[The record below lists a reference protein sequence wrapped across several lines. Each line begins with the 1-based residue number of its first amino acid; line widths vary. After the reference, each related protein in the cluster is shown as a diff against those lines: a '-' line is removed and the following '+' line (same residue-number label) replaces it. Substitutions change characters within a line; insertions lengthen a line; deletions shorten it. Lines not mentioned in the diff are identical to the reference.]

1 MSCTLLVGL
10 NIRSCMGTVRYFLGL
25 SRSHGKRMKI
35 RSAKIEEVV
44 TLFFGLR
51 VSTLLVI
58 FDATRQSSWESDI
71 FHRGSA
77 TFCIFLI
84 ICSLICKEIAF
95 AKEKVQMTL
104 KTEQLRRTKPRAR
117 PLPS

>member
-10 NIRSCMGTVRYFLGL
+10 NMRSCMGTVRYFLGL

-51 VSTLLVI
+51 VSTLLLLVI
-58 FDATRQSSWESDI
+58 FDATRQSSWEPDI
-71 FHRGSA
+71 FHRG
-77 TFCIFLI
+77 FCDILHILDNLF
-84 ICSLICKEIAF
+84 SY
-95 AKEKVQMTL
+95 M
-104 KTEQLRRTKPRAR
+104 
-117 PLPS
+117 